1 MEISYNI
8 FDKHKN
14 YFKMFLNREIFWQIK
29 KQGSYIYYVIYYI
42 HMNIH
47 TMAFNRKKINLIE
60 EAFGCNVCECFFS

>member
-14 YFKMFLNREIFWQIK
+14 YFKMLLNREIFWQIK
-29 KQGSYIYYVIYYI
+29 KQGSYIYYVIYCI

-47 TMAFNRKKINLIE
+47 TMAFNRKK
-60 EAFGCNVCECFFS
+60 S